1 MHEQALMKDVMR
13 EIEEVALFG
22 RATRVTRITVRLG
35 SLSHFTPEHFRAH
48 FADTSRGTIAEDAAV
63 DATVDEDITDP
74 RARDVVVE
82 SVEIEIPEPAAV
94 S

>member
-1 MHEQALMKDVMR
+1 MHEQALMNDVMR
-13 EIEEVALFG
+13 EIEEVARFG
-22 RATRVTRITVRLG
+22 HATRVTRITVRLG
-35 SLSHFTPEHFRAH
+35 SLSHFTPEHFRQH
-48 FADTSRGTIAEDAAV
+48 FADASRGTIAEDAAV
-63 DATVDEDITDP
+63 DAMLDEDIADS

>member
-1 MHEQALMKDVMR
+1 MKDVMR
-13 EIEEVALFG
+13 EIEEVAMAG

-35 SLSHFTPEHFRAH
+35 SLSHFTAEHFRQH
-48 FADTSRGTIAEDAAV
+48 FADASRGTIAEGADV
-63 DATVDEDITDP
+63 DAVCDEDIMDP

-82 SVEIEIPEPAAV
+82 SVEIEIPDSAAV

>member
-13 EIEEVALFG
+13 EIEEVALAG

-35 SLSHFTPEHFRAH
+35 SLSHFTPEHFREH
-48 FADTSRGTIAEDAAV
+48 FSDAARGTIAEDADV
-63 DATVDEDITDP
+63 DAVLDEDIMDP

-82 SVEIEIPEPAAV
+82 SVEIEIPEQAAV

>member
-22 RATRVTRITVRLG
+22 RAKRVTRITVRLG
-35 SLSHFTPEHFRAH
+35 SLSHFTPEHFRQH
-48 FADTSRGTIAEDAAV
+48 FADASHGTIAEDAEV
-63 DATVDEDITDP
+63 DAVLDEDIMDP